1 MNEVQL
7 FFLEPVTILKSR
19 TQLKKFIQTVAKK
32 MGRPI
37 LSLNVIFCSDEYLLN
52 INKQYLQH
60 DYYTDIITFDLR
72 VNRKVSEIIGEIYIS
87 IDRVKDNAFLHGV
100 PFESEL
106 IRVTCHGMLHLCGY
120 RDKKKADVIAM
131 RAAEERC
138 LSLYPSFQ

>member
-1 MNEVQL
+1 MAVTFSYADVRLNYNQKQKLKGFIAHMAAREGYTLEQL
-7 FFLEPVTILKSR
+7 NYV
-19 TQLKKFIQTVAKK
+19 
-32 MGRPI
+32 
-37 LSLNVIFCSDEYLLN
+37 FCSDAFLLD
-52 INKQYLQH
+52 INQRFLNH
-60 DYYTDIITFDLR
+60 DDYTDIITFDLR
-72 VNRKVSEIIGEIYIS
+72 ENRKMSEIIGEIYIS

>member
-1 MNEVQL
+1 MAVTFSYADVRLNYNQKQKLKGFIAHMAAREGYTLEQL
-7 FFLEPVTILKSR
+7 NYV
-19 TQLKKFIQTVAKK
+19 
-32 MGRPI
+32 
-37 LSLNVIFCSDEYLLN
+37 FCSDAFLLD
-52 INKQYLQH
+52 INQRFLNH
-60 DYYTDIITFDLR
+60 DDYTDIITFDLR

>member
-1 MNEVQL
+1 MAVTFSYADVRLNYNQKQKLKGFIAHMAAWEGYTLEQL
-7 FFLEPVTILKSR
+7 NYV
-19 TQLKKFIQTVAKK
+19 
-32 MGRPI
+32 
-37 LSLNVIFCSDEYLLN
+37 FCSDAFLLD
-52 INKQYLQH
+52 INQRFLNH
-60 DYYTDIITFDLR
+60 DDYTDIITFDLR
-72 VNRKVSEIIGEIYIS
+72 ENRKVSEIIGEIYIS

-120 RDKKKADVIAM
+120 RDKKKADIIAM

>member
-1 MNEVQL
+1 MAVTFSYADVRLNYNQKQKLKGFIAHMAAREGYTLEQL
-7 FFLEPVTILKSR
+7 NYV
-19 TQLKKFIQTVAKK
+19 
-32 MGRPI
+32 
-37 LSLNVIFCSDEYLLN
+37 FCSDAFLLD
-52 INKQYLQH
+52 INQRFLNH
-60 DYYTDIITFDLR
+60 DDYTDIITFDLR
-72 VNRKVSEIIGEIYIS
+72 ENRKVSEIIGEIYIS